1 MATNGESTGG
11 RANSAVPIGFVNS
24 TTGVAKA
31 TGADGSKRILQA
43 GDPVFAD
50 DRIETGPNSSLAVE
64 SINDVRL
71 VLGASEVA
79 VLDTDVID
87 PAGLVNTADAAASI
101 ESIQQAI
108 LASEDATKEP
118 TVAADKEKP

>member
-11 RANSAVPIGFVNS
+11 TAKNAAPVGFVNS
-24 TTGVAKA
+24 TSGVVKA
-31 TGADGSKRILQA
+31 TGADGSERVLQA

-50 DRIETGPNSSLAVE
+50 DRIETGPDSSLAVE

-79 VLDTDVID
+79 VLDVDVID
-87 PAGLVNTADAAASI
+87 PEGLVNTADAAASI
-101 ESIQQAI
+101 ESIQRAI
-108 LASEDATKEP
+108 LASEGATREATVVADEEEP
-118 TVAADKEKP
+118 